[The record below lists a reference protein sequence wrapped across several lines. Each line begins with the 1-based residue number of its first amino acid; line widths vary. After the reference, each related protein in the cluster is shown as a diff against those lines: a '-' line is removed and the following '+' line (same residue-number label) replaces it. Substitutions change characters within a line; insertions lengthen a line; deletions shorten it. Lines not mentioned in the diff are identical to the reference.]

1 MNDTTLTKIKKT
13 ISKVNPALDEI
24 IYKAIISQCYLDGKD
39 IEDVER
45 LIIGLYEGKENPTY
59 SSSELS
65 GYMDRLYNG
74 EEEPNAGIR
83 GIRTILIKKHNK
95 KISNE
100 VVGKLTK
107 LLTDSGTSLSLE
119 LTKTNSL
126 HLDNIHNEVVIVKFA
141 VSSKGDD
148 NSDYIKVLSCYPN
161 RIIIHDNP
169 ISDAGRTFSIYWITK
184 NGASFKTESM
194 LIPEIEQYLINHGY
208 VLSPRDLKGA
218 IAGIIQISID
228 KNLAEIKNEIETPGF
243 YWNHETEQLDIID
256 FEYTAPTT
264 RNLEKSLVLIE
275 GLSDFFKGNE
285 SKLATI
291 LKWNLVAPFAFAK
304 KQLGQPLENLIPHLY
319 LFGKSGSG
327 KTTASRIGIY
337 FWSTPSSKENDIG
350 GSEAD
355 TIPRLGA
362 QISTS
367 TFSKIINEPS
377 AIFNKKSL
385 TEMMKTAVERTNAR
399 RKFEG
404 NNFNVILSLNPIQ
417 YTSNFSLPNVEGL
430 SRRFLQLLFTHSEK
444 KEDEEKEEFMKK
456 YRMDQPT
463 ECLFH
468 DLKFLADFTLEY
480 IVNHPEILKL
490 NWHNLANK
498 MVMQAYINCGRHV
511 PQWLL
516 SFEEAVS
523 DVDID
528 DEESEDLRMFFLNVI
543 NKQIN
548 NVVADVYDSPNG
560 KNNKRVKTESDF
572 EDRVFDVLNEARI
585 PYMGIHYNT
594 RNEEYYVY
602 STTGLK
608 KALHNA
614 NHACY
619 DIKSVAELLD
629 WKYKSIKVN
638 GKTKRVMLVRFNKFM
653 EFLYPKYEVV
663 D

>member
-1 MNDTTLTKIKKT
+1 MNDTTLKKIKKT
-13 ISKVNPALDEI
+13 ISKVNPALDET

-39 IEDVER
+39 IADVER
-45 LIIGLYEGKENPTY
+45 LIIGLYEGNENPNY
-59 SSSELS
+59 SASELS
-65 GYMDRLYNG
+65 KYMDRLYNG

-95 KISNE
+95 KISND
-100 VVGKLTK
+100 VVNSLTK
-107 LLTDSGTSLSLE
+107 LLTNPEVSLSLE

-126 HLDNIHNEVVIVKFA
+126 HLDNIHNEVIILKFA

-208 VLSPRDLKGA
+208 VLSPRDLKGT

-228 KNLAEIKNEIETPGF
+228 KNIAEIKNEIETPGF
-243 YWNHETEQLDIID
+243 YWNSETEQLDIID

-264 RNLEKSLVLIE
+264 DNLKKSLILIE

-285 SKLATI
+285 TKLATI
-291 LKWNLVAPFAFAK
+291 LKWNLIAPFAFAK
-304 KQLGQPLENLIPHLY
+304 KQLGQPLENLVPHLY
-319 LFGKSGSG
+319 LYGKSGSG

-337 FWSTPSSKENDIG
+337 FWSTPTSKENDIG

-377 AIFNKKSL
+377 GIFNKKSL

-404 NNFNVILSLNPIQ
+404 NNFNVILALNPIQ

-444 KEDEEKEEFMKK
+444 KEDDEKQAFMKK

-480 IVNHPEILKL
+480 IVKHPEVLKL
-490 NWHNLANK
+490 NWQDLANK
-498 MVMQAYINCGRHV
+498 MIMQAYIHTGRHV
-511 PQWLL
+511 PDWLL

-523 DVDID
+523 DIDID
-528 DEESEDLRMFFLNVI
+528 DEETEDLRMFFLDVI

-548 NVVADVYDSPNG
+548 NIVSDVYDSPNG
-560 KNNKRVKTESDF
+560 KNSKRVKTESDF
-572 EDRVFDVLNEARI
+572 KDRVFDVLNEARI

-629 WKYKSIKVN
+629 WKYKPIKVN

>member
-1 MNDTTLTKIKKT
+1 MNDTTLKKIKKT
-13 ISKVNPALDEI
+13 ISKVNPSLDEN
-24 IYKAIISQCYLDGKD
+24 IYKAIISQCYLDGKG

-45 LIIGLYEGKENPTY
+45 LIIGLYADKKNPTY

-65 GYMDRLYNG
+65 SYMDRLYNG

-83 GIRTILIKKHNK
+83 GIRTSLIKKHNK
-95 KISNE
+95 RIADT
-100 VVGKLTK
+100 VVANLTN
-107 LLTDSGTSLSLE
+107 LLTNPEDSLSLE

-126 HLDNIHNEVVIVKFA
+126 HLDDIHNEVIILKFA

-148 NSDYIKVLSCYPN
+148 NSDYIKVLSCYPKK
-161 RIIIHDNP
+161 IIIHDNP
-169 ISDAGRTFSIYWITK
+169 ISDAGRTFSINWITK
-184 NGASFKTESM
+184 NGGSFKTESM

-208 VLSPRDLKGA
+208 VLSPRDLKGS

-228 KNLAEIKNEIETPGF
+228 KNIAEIKNEIETPGF
-243 YWNHETEQLDIID
+243 YWNNKTQQLDIID
-256 FEYTAPTT
+256 FKYTTPTVN
-264 RNLEKSLVLIE
+264 NLEKSLILIE

-285 SKLATI
+285 TKLATI
-291 LKWNLVAPFAFAK
+291 LKWNLIAPFAFAK

-319 LFGKSGSG
+319 LYGKSGSG
-327 KTTASRIGIY
+327 KTTVSRIGLY

-355 TIPRLGA
+355 TIARLGA

-377 AIFNKKSL
+377 GIFNKKSL

-404 NNFNVILSLNPIQ
+404 NNFNVILALNPIQ

-444 KEDEEKEEFMKK
+444 KTDDEKQAFMKK
-456 YRMDQPT
+456 YHMDQPN

-468 DLKFLADFTLEY
+468 DLKYLADFTLDY
-480 IVNHPEILKL
+480 ILKHPEVLKL
-490 NWHNLANK
+490 NWKDLANK
-498 MVMQAYINCGRHV
+498 MIMQAYIHCGRIV
-511 PQWLL
+511 PDWVLL
-516 SFEEAVS
+516 FEEAVS

-528 DEESEDLRMFFLNVI
+528 DEETEDLRMFFLEVI
-543 NKQIN
+543 NKQVN

-560 KNNKRVKTESDF
+560 KNSKRVKNESDF
-572 EDRVFDVLNEARI
+572 KDRVFNVLNEARI

-594 RNEEYYVY
+594 KNEEYYVY
-602 STTGLK
+602 ATTGLK

-614 NHACY
+614 NYACY

-629 WKYKSIKVN
+629 WKYKPIKVN
-638 GKTKRVMLVRFNKFM
+638 GKTKRVMLVRFSKFM

>member
-1 MNDTTLTKIKKT
+1 MNDTTLKKIKKT
-13 ISKVNPALDEI
+13 ISKVNPALDET

-39 IEDVER
+39 MEDVEK
-45 LIIGLYEGKENPTY
+45 LIIGLYADKENPTY

-95 KISNE
+95 KISND
-100 VVGKLTK
+100 VVNNLTK
-107 LLTDSGTSLSLE
+107 LLTDPEVSLSLE

-126 HLDNIHNEVVIVKFA
+126 HLDNIHNEVIILKFA

-228 KNLAEIKNEIETPGF
+228 KNIAEIKNEIETPGF
-243 YWNHETEQLDIID
+243 YWNSETEQLDIID
-256 FEYTAPTT
+256 FEYTSPTVD
-264 RNLEKSLVLIE
+264 NIKKSLILIE
-275 GLSDFFKGNE
+275 GLTDFFKGNE
-285 SKLATI
+285 TKLATI
-291 LKWNLVAPFAFAK
+291 LKWNLIAPFAFAK

-319 LFGKSGSG
+319 LYGKSGSG

-355 TIPRLGA
+355 TIARLGA

-377 AIFNKKSL
+377 GIFNKKSL

-404 NNFNVILSLNPIQ
+404 NNFNVILALNPIQ

-444 KEDEEKEEFMKK
+444 KTDDEKQAFMKK
-456 YRMDQPT
+456 YRMDQPN

-480 IVNHPEILKL
+480 IVKHPEVLKL
-490 NWHNLANK
+490 NWQDLANK
-498 MVMQAYINCGRHV
+498 MIIQAYIHCSRQV
-511 PQWLL
+511 PEWALL
-516 SFEEAVS
+516 FEEAVS
-523 DVDID
+523 DIDID
-528 DEESEDLRMFFLNVI
+528 DEETEDLRMFFLDVI
-543 NKQIN
+543 NKQVN
-548 NVVADVYDSPNG
+548 NIIADVYDSPNG
-560 KNNKRVKTESDF
+560 KNSKRVKNESDF
-572 EDRVFDVLNEARI
+572 KDRVFNVLNEARI

-594 RNEEYYVY
+594 KNDEYYVY

-629 WKYKSIKVN
+629 WKYKPIKVN

>member
-1 MNDTTLTKIKKT
+1 MNDTTLKKIKKT
-13 ISKVNPALDEI
+13 ISKVSPALDET

-39 IEDVER
+39 MEDVER
-45 LIIGLYEGKENPTY
+45 LIIGLYDGKENPTY

-95 KISNE
+95 KLSNE
-100 VVGKLTK
+100 VVNKLTK
-107 LLTDSGTSLSLE
+107 LLTDPEVSLSLE

-126 HLDNIHNEVVIVKFA
+126 HLDNIHHEVIILKFA

-161 RIIIHDNP
+161 KIIIHDNP
-169 ISDAGRTFSIYWITK
+169 ISDAGRTFSIHWITK

-228 KNLAEIKNEIETPGF
+228 KNIAQIKNEIETPGF
-243 YWNHETEQLDIID
+243 YWNSETEQLDIID
-256 FEYTAPTT
+256 FEYNAPTT
-264 RNLEKSLVLIE
+264 DDLKKSLILIE

-285 SKLATI
+285 TKLATI
-291 LKWNLVAPFAFAK
+291 LKWNLIAPFAFAK
-304 KQLGQPLENLIPHLY
+304 KQLGQPLENLVPHLY
-319 LFGKSGSG
+319 LYGKSGSG

-337 FWSTPSSKENDIG
+337 FWSTPTSKENDIG

-377 AIFNKKSL
+377 GIFNKKSL

-404 NNFNVILSLNPIQ
+404 NNFNVILALNPIQ

-444 KEDEEKEEFMKK
+444 KNDKEKEVFMKK
-456 YRMDQPT
+456 YHMYQPK

-480 IVNHPEILKL
+480 IVRHPEVLKL
-490 NWHNLANK
+490 NWQDLANK
-498 MVMQAYINCGRHV
+498 MVMQAYIHTARQV
-511 PQWLL
+511 PEWLL

-523 DVDID
+523 DIDID
-528 DEESEDLRMFFLNVI
+528 DEETEDLRMFFLDVI

-548 NVVADVYDSPNG
+548 NIVSDVYDSPNG
-560 KNNKRVKTESDF
+560 KNGKRVKTESDF
-572 EDRVFDVLNEARI
+572 QDRVFDVLNEARI

-594 RNEEYYVY
+594 RNDEYYVY

-629 WKYKSIKVN
+629 WKYKPIKVN

>member
-1 MNDTTLTKIKKT
+1 MNDTTITKIKKT
-13 ISKVNPALDEI
+13 LSKVNPALDEI
-24 IYKAIISQCYLDGKD
+24 IYKAIISQCYLDSKD
-39 IEDVER
+39 IDEVEK
-45 LIIGLYEGKENPTY
+45 LIISLYEDKENPTY

-95 KISNE
+95 KISND
-100 VVGKLTK
+100 VVSKLTK
-107 LLTDSGTSLSLE
+107 LLTNQEVSLSLE

-126 HLDNIHNEVVIVKFA
+126 HLDNINNEVIILKFA

-161 RIIIHDNP
+161 KIIIHDNP
-169 ISDAGRTFSIYWITK
+169 ISDAGRTFSIHWITK
-184 NGASFKTESM
+184 NGGSFKTESM

-228 KNLAEIKNEIETPGF
+228 KNIAIIKNEIETPGF
-243 YWNHETEQLDIID
+243 YWNHETQQLDIID
-256 FEYTAPTT
+256 FQYNKPTT
-264 RNLEKSLVLIE
+264 ENIEKSLKLIE
-275 GLSDFFKGNE
+275 GLTKFFKGNE
-285 SKLATI
+285 TKLATI
-291 LKWNLVAPFAFAK
+291 LKWNLIAPFAFAK
-304 KQLGQPLENLIPHLY
+304 KQLGQPLENLLPHLY
-319 LFGKSGSG
+319 LYGKSGSG
-327 KTTASRIGIY
+327 KTTASRIGLY

-377 AIFNKKSL
+377 GIFNKKSL

-404 NNFNVILSLNPIQ
+404 NNFNVILALNPIQ
-417 YTSNFSLPNVEGL
+417 YTSNFSLPNIEGL
-430 SRRFLQLLFTHSEK
+430 PRRFLQLLFTHSEK
-444 KEDEEKEEFMKK
+444 KKDDEKKLFMETYKL
-456 YRMDQPT
+456 DQPN

-468 DLKFLADFTLEY
+468 DLKFLADFVLEY
-480 IVNHPEILKL
+480 IRNNPSVLKL
-490 NWHNLANK
+490 NWHDLSNK
-498 MVMQAYINCGRHV
+498 VIIQAYIHCQRNV
-511 PQWLL
+511 PEWLL

-523 DVDID
+523 DIDID
-528 DEESEDLRMFFLNVI
+528 DEETEDLRMFFLDVI
-543 NKQIN
+543 NKQVN
-548 NVVADVYDSPNG
+548 NVITDVYESPNG
-560 KNNKRVKTESDF
+560 KSIKKVKNESDF
-572 EDRVFDVLNEARI
+572 KDRVFDVLNEARI
-585 PYMGIHYNT
+585 PYMGIHFNT
-594 RNEEYYVY
+594 RNETYYVY

-629 WKYKSIKVN
+629 WKYKPIKVN
-638 GKTKRVMLVRFNKFM
+638 GKTKRVMLVRFDNFM
-653 EFLYPKYEVV
+653 KFLYPRYEV
-663 D
+663 DE

>member
-1 MNDTTLTKIKKT
+1 MTDTTLKQIKKT
-13 ISKVNPALDEI
+13 LSKVNPALDET
-24 IYKAIISQCYLDGKD
+24 IYKAIVSQCYLDGKNM
-39 IEDVER
+39 EDVER
-45 LIIGLYEGKENPTY
+45 LILGLYEDKENPTY

-65 GYMDRLYNG
+65 GYMDRIYNG

-95 KISNE
+95 KIANE
-100 VVGKLTK
+100 VVDNLTK
-107 LLTDSGTSLSLE
+107 VLTDPEVSLSLE

-126 HLDNIHNEVVIVKFA
+126 HLDNIHKEVIILKFA

-148 NSDYIKVLSCYPN
+148 NSDYIKVISCYPN
-161 RIIIHDNP
+161 KIIIHDNP

-184 NGASFKTESM
+184 NGATFKTESM

-208 VLSPRDLKGA
+208 VLSPRDLKGT
-218 IAGIIQISID
+218 IAGIIQIAID
-228 KNLAEIKNEIETPGF
+228 KNIAEIKNEIETPGF
-243 YWNHETEQLDIID
+243 YWNSETEQLDIID
-256 FEYTAPTT
+256 FEYTAPTIA
-264 RNLEKSLVLIE
+264 NLEKSLILIE
-275 GLSDFFKGNE
+275 GLTDFFKGNE
-285 SKLATI
+285 TKLATI
-291 LKWNLVAPFAFAK
+291 LKWNLIAPLAFAK
-304 KQLGQPLENLIPHLY
+304 KQLGQPLENLVPHLY
-319 LFGKSGSG
+319 LYGKSGSG

-337 FWSTPSSKENDIG
+337 FWDTPSSKENDIG

-355 TIPRLGA
+355 TIARLGA

-377 AIFNKKSL
+377 GIFNKKSL

-404 NNFNVILSLNPIQ
+404 NNFNVILALNPIQ

-444 KEDEEKEEFMKK
+444 KTDKEKEDFMKK
-456 YRMDQPT
+456 YHMDQPK

-468 DLKFLADFTLEY
+468 DLKFLADFTLDY
-480 IVNHPEILKL
+480 IVKHPEVLKL
-490 NWHNLANK
+490 NWQDLSNK
-498 MVMQAYINCGRHV
+498 MIMQAYIHCGRHV
-511 PQWLL
+511 PDWLL

-523 DVDID
+523 DIDID
-528 DEESEDLRMFFLNVI
+528 DEETEDLRMFFLDVI
-543 NKQIN
+543 NKQVN
-548 NVVADVYDSPNG
+548 SVVSDVYDSPNG
-560 KNNKRVKTESDF
+560 KNAKRVKTESDF
-572 EDRVFDVLNEARI
+572 QDRVFDVLNEARI
-585 PYMGIHYNT
+585 PYMGMHHNT
-594 RNEEYYVY
+594 KNEENYVY
-602 STTGLK
+602 CTTGLK

-629 WKYKSIKVN
+629 WKYKPIKVN
-638 GKTKRVMLVRFNKFM
+638 GKTKRVMLVRFSKFM
-653 EFLYPKYEVV
+653 EFLYPTYEVV

>member
-1 MNDTTLTKIKKT
+1 MKDATLTKIKKT
-13 ISKVNPALDEI
+13 LSKVNPALDET

-39 IEDVER
+39 MEDVER
-45 LIIGLYEGKENPTY
+45 LIIGLYDGKENPTY
-59 SSSELS
+59 SSTELS
-65 GYMDRLYNG
+65 SYMDRLYDG

-95 KISNE
+95 KVSNE
-100 VVGKLTK
+100 VVNKLTT
-107 LLTDSGTSLSLE
+107 LLTNPEVSLSLE

-126 HLDNIHNEVVIVKFA
+126 HLDNIHHEVIILKFA

-161 RIIIHDNP
+161 KIIIHDNP

-243 YWNHETEQLDIID
+243 YWNSETEQLDIID
-256 FEYTAPTT
+256 FEYNAPTT
-264 RNLEKSLVLIE
+264 SNLEKSLTLIE
-275 GLSDFFKGNE
+275 GLTDFFKHNE
-285 SKLATI
+285 TKLATI
-291 LKWNLVAPFAFAK
+291 LKWNLIAPFAFAK
-304 KQLGQPLENLIPHLY
+304 KQLGQPLENLVPHLY
-319 LFGKSGSG
+319 LYGKSGSG

-355 TIPRLGA
+355 TIARLGA

-377 AIFNKKSL
+377 GIFNKKSL

-404 NNFNVILSLNPIQ
+404 NNFNVILALNPIQ

-444 KEDEEKEEFMKK
+444 KSDDEKQAFMKK
-456 YRMDQPT
+456 YRMDQPA

-480 IVNHPEILKL
+480 VVRHPEVLKM
-490 NWHNLANK
+490 NWQDLVNK
-498 MVMQAYINCGRHV
+498 MIIQAYIHCDRTV
-511 PQWLL
+511 PEWLL

-523 DVDID
+523 DIDID
-528 DEESEDLRMFFLNVI
+528 DEETEDLRMFFLDVI
-543 NKQIN
+543 NRQIN

-560 KNNKRVKTESDF
+560 KNSKRVKNESDF
-572 EDRVFDVLNEARI
+572 EDRVFNVLNEARI

-594 RNEEYYVY
+594 KNDMYYVY

-629 WKYKSIKVN
+629 WRYKPIKVN
-638 GKTKRVMLVRFNKFM
+638 GKTKRVMLVRFSKFM